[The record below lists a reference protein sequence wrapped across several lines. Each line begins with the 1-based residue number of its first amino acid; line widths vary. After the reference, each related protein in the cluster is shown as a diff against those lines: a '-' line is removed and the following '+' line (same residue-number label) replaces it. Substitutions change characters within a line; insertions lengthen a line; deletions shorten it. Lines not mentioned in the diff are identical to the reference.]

1 MNYQTIYNSP
11 VGKLKLVS
19 DGNYLIG
26 LHFSREQ
33 HKSVPAVKQKDV
45 KPFPEVIR
53 QT

>member
-1 MNYQTIYNSP
+1 MNYQIIYNSP

-26 LHFSREQ
+26 LHFSRDQ
-33 HKSVPAVKQKDV
+33 HKSVPAVNQKDV
-45 KPFPEVIR
+45 NPFPEVIR